1 MVCAKHKRLLGFLND
16 KWHQHTLARPRKETE
31 GEREGESHWTWEG
44 GGGKTEGNQQKGRE
58 VGVTGQVCECGWGA
72 RLTEIKKRKHEGREG
87 GKKNH
92 WIWDGGGGG

>member
-1 MVCAKHKRLLGFLND
+1 MG
-16 KWHQHTLARPRKETE
+16 
-31 GEREGESHWTWEG
+31 G

-92 WIWDGGGGG
+92 WIWDGGGGGGATDQEKETGKSQWTCVYECVCVGGGGGQD